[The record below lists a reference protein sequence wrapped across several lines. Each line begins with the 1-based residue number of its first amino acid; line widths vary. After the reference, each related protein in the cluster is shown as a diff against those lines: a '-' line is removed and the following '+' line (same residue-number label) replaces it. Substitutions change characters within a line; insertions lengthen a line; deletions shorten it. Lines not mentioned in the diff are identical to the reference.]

1 MTSALPELAGKTAL
15 VTGAGRGIGRAIARQ
30 LASEGALVGVHYGS
44 SADAA
49 NETVRLIEADGGQA
63 FTVQADVRSVAEI
76 AAMFE
81 ALDSALVDRVGS
93 REIDIL
99 VNNAGAGASVPI
111 AETTEEIYD
120 RVFSINVKGVFFVA
134 QQALPR
140 LRPGGRVINISSL
153 TARGQM
159 MDRAAYGAS
168 KLAVNSLTQS
178 FAQLLGPRNITV
190 NSIMPGLVE
199 TDLVVELMKN
209 PAVVEA
215 IIKHTALGRT
225 GKPTDIASAVSLLV
239 SQRANWITGQCIE
252 VTGGARL

>member
-1 MTSALPELAGKTAL
+1 MTMRRASLSGKTAL

-30 LASEGALVGVHYGS
+30 IASEGALVAVHYGAS
-44 SADAA
+44 VQAA
-49 NETVRLIEADGGQA
+49 LETVRLIEEDGGEA

-81 ALDSALVDRVGS
+81 VLDKAFATRTGGRD
-93 REIDIL
+93 IDIL
-99 VNNAGAGASVPI
+99 VNNAGAGASLSI
-111 AETTEEIYD
+111 AQTDEEAFD
-120 RVFSINVKGVFFVA
+120 RVFSINVKGLFFVS

-140 LRPGGRVINISSL
+140 MRPGGRVINISSL

-178 FAQLLGPRNITV
+178 FAQLLGPQNITV
-190 NSIMPGLVE
+190 NAIMPGLIE
-199 TDLVVELMKN
+199 TDLVAELMKN
-209 PAVVEA
+209 PAVVDA
-215 IIKHTALGRT
+215 IVKQTALGRT
-225 GKPTDIASAVSLLV
+225 GKPTDIASAVSLLL
-239 SQRANWITGQCIE
+239 SDEAGWITGQCIE

>member
-1 MTSALPELAGKTAL
+1 MRRASLSGKTAL

-30 LASEGALVGVHYGS
+30 IASEGALVAVHYGAS
-44 SADAA
+44 VQAA
-49 NETVRLIEADGGQA
+49 LETVRLIEEDGGEA

-81 ALDSALVDRVGS
+81 VLDKAFATRTGGRD
-93 REIDIL
+93 IDIL
-99 VNNAGAGASVPI
+99 VNNAGAGASLSI
-111 AETTEEIYD
+111 AQTDEEAFD
-120 RVFSINVKGVFFVA
+120 RVFSINVKGLFFVS

-140 LRPGGRVINISSL
+140 MRPGGRVINISSL

-178 FAQLLGPRNITV
+178 FAQLLGPQNITV
-190 NSIMPGLVE
+190 NAIMPGLIE
-199 TDLVVELMKN
+199 TDLVAELMKN
-209 PAVVEA
+209 PAVVDA
-215 IIKHTALGRT
+215 IVKQTALGRT
-225 GKPTDIASAVSLLV
+225 GKPTDIASAVSLLL
-239 SQRANWITGQCIE
+239 SDEAGWITGQCIE